1 MTALF
6 NAFQHAGRRT
16 RALLALALVAVAMFG
31 MLVFEQASAAPAQAH
46 NRVCRVVTV
55 PQTLPWYQCVNLG
68 TQPAGSLPAGCY
80 ATKKTV
86 CS

>member
-1 MTALF
+1 M
-6 NAFQHAGRRT
+6 
-16 RALLALALVAVAMFG
+16 LLSIMVVGAAVFG
-31 MLVFEQASAAPAQAH
+31 MFAFEVGTAAPAEAH

-55 PQTLPWYQCVNLG
+55 PQKLPWYQCVNLG
-68 TQPAGSLPAGCY
+68 TMPAGSLPAGCY